1 MAFSNLCMGNFGCY
15 CYSLSREHELIR
27 TPKLS
32 LFRHSNNSSQW
43 QCFIARA
50 RITWRL
56 SNVEI
61 NKRFRNFEVRHC
73 AEAVF
78 DKTPQVS
85 FLAVCMPVGR
95 WGSASQKE
103 ANRAFPLDWAH
114 FHDGI
119 DYNGVAFFNIVIRM
133 GSEVSRDLKMGTFTV
148 KKLSK
153 YFVLLFNNRLA
164 LEPEEVFF
172 SLIILTN
179 FVSF

>member
-32 LFRHSNNSSQW
+32 LFRHSNNSTQW

-114 FHDGI
+114 FHD
-119 DYNGVAFFNIVIRM
+119 YNGVAFFNIVIRM

-172 SLIILTN
+172 FLNHLTN
-179 FVSF
+179 FVLF

>member
-32 LFRHSNNSSQW
+32 LFRHSKNSTQW
-43 QCFIARA
+43 QCLIARA

-61 NKRFRNFEVRHC
+61 NKRFRNFEVRDC

-85 FLAVCMPVGR
+85 FLAVCMPVGW
-95 WGSASQKE
+95 WGSASQEE

-119 DYNGVAFFNIVIRM
+119 DYNGVAFINIVIRM

>member
-32 LFRHSNNSSQW
+32 LFRHSNNSTQW

-95 WGSASQKE
+95 WGSASQEE